1 MNTLRIKVL
10 DESLES
16 LYKERVNVEGDAG
29 VDLYFPEEIT
39 IPAKALGVKV
49 DLKIQAEMVQA
60 VNQSLINN
68 IPKEMLSGMLN
79 IEDRHLSYM
88 VVPRSS
94 IIKTPLRM
102 SNSVGIMDAGYRGNY
117 MVPIDNLSDEDFVI
131 ETIETLESIT
141 EVSSIK
147 DEELDVIGELI
158 SNMYGALEVTKSI
171 KEGTP
176 KKEALNNFM
185 QRVLGAID

>member
-16 LYKERVNVEGDAG
+16 LYKKRVNVEGDAG

-131 ETIETLESIT
+131 EKHTRLFQV
-141 EVSSIK
+141 VSST
-147 DEELDVIGELI
+147 LD
-158 SNMYGALEVTKSI
+158 SI
-171 KEGTP
+171 DVKLVKHLSTTTRGTGG
-176 KKEALNNFM
+176 F
-185 QRVLGAID
+185 GSTGS